1 MNQNKKSNLNIWAA
15 IFGPLYYIYKGLWK
29 KALLLTSAILVIIG
43 VVQWVFPTMS
53 INGLSIGLN
62 AGIYGTLANIDLN
75 RKKRFKETVWKEL
88 PSIFN
93 LNWMVIGVFVV
104 SVIFSISTDS
114 GSISEIEDASVDVV
128 SQILQDRY
136 DIPLEAV
143 DVMILDETEGVE
155 NSYEARAILSNN
167 SVINISIEYYPDR
180 DNLYVFIPFEEVL
193 LIY

>member
-29 KALLLTSAILVIIG
+29 KALLLTSVILVIIG